1 MSSLTRNL
9 RDFLLSGLHSVPG
22 TREFHIHVLVSSPR
36 KFQGLFPFARP
47 RPRAYLQD
55 VLVLLSEQS
64 TPDAP
69 RVFTTAVEAS
79 VYNIPA
85 TSCAIFY
92 VSKVDTTGQT
102 TPGASSPAAALVRS
116 LLTFYA
122 DPRTRP
128 VSADHLWIHL
138 FARAQSQY
146 LFPNSADWEG
156 KRPLGDVRL
165 CAWWKRV
172 LGEVARA
179 VAVAQGGGEAS
190 TTTTA
195 SAAAKV
201 KIGLYYVL
209 PGYSQQEAEHSL
221 LRAAASSSSGSAT
234 SIGTAAA
241 TNTPDAGAPELLWTY
256 GHPYSQTEIPLPCP
270 IPTPSAETLNK
281 EKHWHNLGH
290 FIPSFDDD
298 PKARFMDEIAYTA
311 DAEGAGLRSPA
322 RKRARTL
329 AAPSVSAHGNEDVS
343 GVPKD
348 VGVSSSSSLGMPED
362 RDLKEKGKDKKE
374 DTRILGELG
383 KVSAHEFWERMSFRQ
398 ECVAGAV
405 TGFFVAAFSSGPVA
419 SSVTGSASSSDASE
433 QPAVGTQ
440 SHPSPLAPQP
450 GQVSSQ
456 LNKRILSSL
465 MTGLEFS
472 TRERAVKATETLEGA
487 IRGLCEGIP
496 VSGVAA
502 PTSRAPTSRRN
513 NNNSNSDKNNSE
525 SKRPSTPERL
535 LAPPLPS
542 TPPRRTGTSYMPDVS
557 PNPFPEP
564 VTSLETYH
572 SHIYGS
578 VYVRNPPREQQEGA
592 TAAQSTEASMEQ
604 GQQHVTVLAV
614 RRKKKRGE

>member
-1 MSSLTRNL
+1 MSSL
-9 RDFLLSGLHSVPG
+9 RDFLLSGLERIPG

-36 KFQGLFPFARP
+36 KFHGLFPFARP

-55 VLVLLSEQS
+55 ILVLLSEQP

-69 RVFTTAVEAS
+69 RVFTTAVEAC
-79 VYNIPA
+79 VYNVPA

-102 TPGASSPAAALVRS
+102 IPGSPSPAAALVRA

-122 DPRTRP
+122 DPKTRP
-128 VSADHLWIHL
+128 VKADHLWIHL

-156 KRPLGDVRL
+156 KRPLTDVRL

-172 LGEVARA
+172 LGEVAEA
-179 VAVAQGGGEAS
+179 VAR
-190 TTTTA
+190 
-195 SAAAKV
+195 SAGDAATV
-201 KIGLYYVL
+201 KTGLYYVL
-209 PGYSQQEAEHSL
+209 PGYSQAEAEHSL
-221 LRAAASSSSGSAT
+221 LRAAASSTNAT
-234 SIGTAAA
+234 EATAPD
-241 TNTPDAGAPELLWTY
+241 TPVLLWTY

-270 IPTPSAETLNK
+270 IPTPSADLSDK
-281 EKHWHNLGH
+281 EKPKHNLGY

-311 DAEGAGLRSPA
+311 DAEGVRSPP

-329 AAPSVSAHGNEDVS
+329 TGHSNQDGI
-343 GVPKD
+343 PKD
-348 VGVSSSSSLGMPED
+348 VGVPED
-362 RDLKEKGKDKKE
+362 KDLKEKEKKE

-383 KVSAHEFWERMSFRQ
+383 KVSADEFWERMSFRQ

-405 TGFFVAAFSSGPVA
+405 TGFFVAAFSGSP
-419 SSVTGSASSSDASE
+419 SSVSGASE
-433 QPAVGTQ
+433 
-440 SHPSPLAPQP
+440 PSPLAPQP
-450 GQVSSQ
+450 GQVSCQ

-472 TRERAVKATETLEGA
+472 TRDRAVKATETLEGA

-496 VSGVAA
+496 VLGMA
-502 PTSRAPTSRRN
+502 PPSRR
-513 NNNSNSDKNNSE
+513 DKAASQSE
-525 SKRPSTPERL
+525 TRRAGTPERL
-535 LAPPLPS
+535 LAPPLPPS
-542 TPPRRTGTSYMPDVS
+542 TPPRTGTSPYMPDVS

-564 VTSLETYH
+564 VTSLETYN

-578 VYVRNPPREQQEGA
+578 VYVRNAARQGSA
-592 TAAQSTEASMEQ
+592 TKATEPSTT
-604 GQQHVTVLAV
+604 GHVTVLAV